1 MRVDACQA
9 TVWRGS
15 AATDSTSTCPVHV
28 LLLLGTPCLGNAS
41 DLTGSWRLGSGA
53 QLELLQQ
60 IAAAASSS
68 KPCILIT
75 INAGQLDLAWAKGSA
90 SVGAIINAPYLG
102 QTAGS
107 ALAATLLGASNPA
120 ARLPTTWYKF
130 LSDIGP
136 ITDYSMLPAGG
147 KAGRTYRYFDGPV
160 LYPFGERQNVL
171 CPLSPV

>member
-1 MRVDACQA
+1 M
-9 TVWRGS
+9 
-15 AATDSTSTCPVHV
+15 
-28 LLLLGTPCLGNAS
+28 
-41 DLTGSWRLGSGA
+41 GSGA

-107 ALAATLLGASNPA
+107 ALAATLLGESNPA
-120 ARLPTTWYKF
+120 ARLPTTWYSSI
-130 LSDIGP
+130 SDIGP
-136 ITDYSMLPAGG
+136 ITDYTMLPAGG

-160 LYPFGERQNVL
+160 LYPFGERQNAL